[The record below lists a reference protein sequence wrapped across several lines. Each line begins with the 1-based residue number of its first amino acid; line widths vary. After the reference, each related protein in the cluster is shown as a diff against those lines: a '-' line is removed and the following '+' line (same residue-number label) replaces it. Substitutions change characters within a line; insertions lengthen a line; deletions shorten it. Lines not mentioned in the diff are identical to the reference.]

1 MQVLA
6 FDEGS
11 RSGKANEWARDD
23 VGAEGLTDVARP
35 EGSRGPE
42 AGKDQILED
51 LQVMVETPCSPK

>member
-6 FDEGS
+6 FNEGN
-11 RSGKANEWARDD
+11 RSEKANEQARDD
-23 VGAEGLTDVARP
+23 VGAEGLTDMARS

-51 LQVMVETPCSPK
+51 LQMMVETPCPPK